1 VAKTFYTQ
9 LLTPEGPLFE
19 GKVESVQAPGINGS
33 FQMLYN
39 HAPIVSALGI
49 GKIAIL
55 TDKNEEIVYAV
66 SGGFVEMSNNQCT
79 LLAEK
84 AELANEIDT
93 VEARKERN
101 ALKKQLQVLKHNRE
115 EAEIELA
122 IAENRL
128 KIAEISAN

>member
-1 VAKTFYTQ
+1 VAKTFHTQ

-19 GKVESVQAPGINGS
+19 GEAESVQLPGSDGN
-33 FQMLYN
+33 FQILYN
-39 HAPIVSALGI
+39 HAPIVSSLGI

-55 TDKNEEIVYAV
+55 TDKNEEIIYAV
-66 SGGFVEMSNNQCT
+66 SGGFVEMSNNQCAI
-79 LLAEK
+79 LAEK

-93 VEARKERN
+93 VEARKKRN
-101 ALKKQLQVLKHNRE
+101 ELKQHLKTLKQNRE
-115 EAEIELA
+115 DAEIELA